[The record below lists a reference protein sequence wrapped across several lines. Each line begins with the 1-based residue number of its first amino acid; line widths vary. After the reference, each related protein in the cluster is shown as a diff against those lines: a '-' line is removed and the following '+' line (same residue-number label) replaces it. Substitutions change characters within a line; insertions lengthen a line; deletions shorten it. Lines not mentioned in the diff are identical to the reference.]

1 VDFNTRLK
9 ALSRLAKSTTDAAE
23 QALRKEF
30 AAAAAQLADTADYDQ
45 LEQGL
50 ALIDTIGFRFSD
62 SAVQVL
68 VGFVESIDQRQLTY
82 SDQRRPFGN
91 AFLNYRNSSSLIVR
105 AIQAL
110 VRIRYLEAHAVLH
123 ALIHL
128 SVHSAESVRK
138 EALEGLKQ
146 LSRYDINVFY
156 GDAQRGGIGASP
168 QKQIVEELQ
177 KLSDP
182 DVTTYFSAILLLL
195 EGVLSP
201 TMESAAWSYKALTL
215 SHAATP
221 AIPSVSDVRLQSIDE
236 LIRIYNLVTAVD
248 RKLAV
253 ISALT
258 AVTRTESR
266 VARRDEAKAMFVR
279 DTQKVLAFF
288 AQVVEKDE
296 LQVVQKV
303 EHNTYWIFVHAI
315 SDDVRDAALRVRDKI
330 SERTEYEFYR
340 VLIGFQGIFGDW
352 QQLKESGHE
361 WKEID
366 DFRRKTA
373 RDYAENISEDNY
385 AQWRARILNYT
396 QTQSDDLATFP
407 VFYQFLESF
416 AVAQPTLAFKL
427 LSEDTEAIRRFLIAF
442 LRGLWSGSHKEPL
455 RALIDSWIS
464 EGRNLYP
471 SIKQFLSN
479 ADLDL
484 ALVKRLLSR
493 ADEMDDLPTI
503 REAVSVAVSN
513 YNKNGHVLID
523 ELMLPAIEL
532 LTKRSNSD
540 WIFDNWFRREMK
552 EVLASVGPRA
562 IEVILRNLTHLRE
575 LDYHSEELLYIIAQ
589 RAPDK
594 VLEYLCARLDSDFRR
609 ADQISGIF
617 NAIPF
622 EFHKLNEPLSKVPEL
637 AVRMLR
643 ERYAGDYSHFM
654 YGGARLLSNIFPN
667 FSDKFEAELLKLVQQ
682 GGDRN
687 YEFVLAILRNYHGQP
702 FIHHLIKEIVK
713 AVSPDSPFLTDAAIA
728 LESTGVVSGEFGLAE
743 AYEQKRQEVLDWV
756 EDPNTPVQEFAKRY
770 IEDLEKMRNAE
781 RKRAEEDIALRKFH
795 YGEE

>member
-9 ALSRLAKSTTDAAE
+9 ALSRLAESTTDSAE
-23 QALRKEF
+23 RALRKEF
-30 AAAAAQLADTADYDQ
+30 DAAAAKLAGTAEYDQ
-45 LEQGL
+45 IEQSL
-50 ALIDTIGFRFSD
+50 NVIDTVGFRFSD
-62 SAVQVL
+62 SAVHVL

-82 SDQRRPFGN
+82 SDQHRLFGN
-91 AFLNYRNSSSLIVR
+91 YWNASSLIVR
-105 AIQAL
+105 AAQAL
-110 VRIRYLEAHAVLH
+110 VRLRYLETRAVLH
-123 ALIHL
+123 VLMRL
-128 SVHSAESVRK
+128 SVHSSESVRK
-138 EALEGLKQ
+138 EALGGLKR

-177 KLSDP
+177 KLSNP
-182 DVTTYFSAILLLL
+182 DITTYFSAILVLL
-195 EGVLSP
+195 EGALSP
-201 TMESAAWSYKALTL
+201 TMESAAWSYRAVTL
-215 SHAATP
+215 SHSATP
-221 AIPSVSDVRLQSIDE
+221 PIPSVSDVRLQSIDE
-236 LIRIYNLVTAVD
+236 LIRIYDLVTAVD

-266 VARRDEAKAMFVR
+266 VALRDEANAMFVR
-279 DTQKVLAFF
+279 DTEKVLAFF

-315 SDDVRDAALRVRDKI
+315 SDAIKDAALRVRDKI
-330 SERTEYEFYR
+330 SERKEYEFYR
-340 VLIGFQGIFGDW
+340 VLVGFQGIFGDW

-361 WKEID
+361 WKEVD

-373 RDYAENISEDNY
+373 RDYAQSISQENYPE
-385 AQWRARILNYT
+385 WRARILNYART
-396 QTQSDDLATFP
+396 QPDDLATFP
-407 VFYQFLESF
+407 VFYHFLESF
-416 AVAQPTLAFKL
+416 ALAQPTLAFKL
-427 LSEDTEAIRRFLIAF
+427 LSEDTEAIKGFLIPL
-442 LRGLWSGSHKEPL
+442 LRGLWSGLHKEPV
-455 RALIDSWIS
+455 RILIDSWIS

-471 SIKQFLSN
+471 SMKQFLSN
-479 ADLDL
+479 NDLDL
-484 ALVKRLLSR
+484 VLVKRLLSR
-493 ADEMDDLPTI
+493 ADEIDDLPTI

-513 YNKNGHVLID
+513 YSSNGQVLID
-523 ELMLPAIEL
+523 DLMLPAIEQ

-552 EVLASVGPRA
+552 EVIASVGPRA
-562 IEVILRNLTHLRE
+562 IEVIFQNLTHLRE
-575 LDYHSEELLYIIAQ
+575 LDYHAEELLYIIAQ

-594 VLEYLCARLDSDFRR
+594 VLEYLCARLDSHVDR
-609 ADQISGIF
+609 ADQSSGRF

-622 EFHKLNEPLSKVPEL
+622 QFHKLNEPLSKVPEL

-643 ERYAGDYSHFM
+643 ERYAGDYSDFM
-654 YGGARLLSNIFPN
+654 YGGARLLANIFPN
-667 FSDKFEAELLKLVQQ
+667 FSDKFEAELIKLVRR

-687 YEFVLAILRNYHGQP
+687 YEFVLAILRNYDGQT
-702 FIHHLIKEIVK
+702 FIHRLSKEVVK
-713 AVSPDSPFLTDAAIA
+713 SVPPDSPFLTDVAIA
-728 LESTGVVSGEFGLAE
+728 LESTGVVSGEFGLVD

-756 EDPNTPVQEFAKRY
+756 EDPDTRVQQFARRY
-770 IEDLEKMRNAE
+770 TEDLEKMRDAE